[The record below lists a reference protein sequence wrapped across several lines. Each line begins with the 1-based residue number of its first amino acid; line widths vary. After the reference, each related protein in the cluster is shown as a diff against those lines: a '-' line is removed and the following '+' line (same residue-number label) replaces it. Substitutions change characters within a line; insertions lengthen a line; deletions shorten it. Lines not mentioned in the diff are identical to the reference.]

1 MNIAIHDEISQL
13 ESIIIHEPGNEMNRM
28 HPVHLEGFRESD
40 EGQLQPNPDYLLF
53 DDLVYL
59 PRLRAEHAEIVEVL
73 RATCG
78 HHNVHRV
85 GDLLRRTLHD
95 PVARAAAV
103 DRILF
108 DEAHDR
114 GSSWTNRQLDYLRQ
128 TDPDDLLRTLFRGTT
143 ADGTSMFQ
151 HPLPNLMFA
160 RDLGAVVGSH
170 VLLTY
175 ARHPAR
181 KREMTLARTLFTQLG
196 LPIIDIGDDVENPAL
211 EGGDILFAGPNQVL
225 IGVGE
230 RTAYESAAAAAAR
243 LNQAGIAKTH
253 LVFLRVHRS
262 TMHLDTAFT
271 FVSHDAC
278 LVYAPQLLNPGA
290 AQIVTIEKG
299 KEYKRTGTLLDV
311 MDEEGI
317 HLDPISCGGA
327 DPVSQ
332 AREQWSDGA
341 NAFALAPGRILLYA
355 RNEQTLRT
363 LNAQGF
369 QIVSPQEFCRNA
381 ALFLQPGRRL
391 VIAIEGYELSR
402 GRGGP
407 RCLTLPLRRAN
418 P

>member
-1 MNIAIHDEISQL
+1 ME
-13 ESIIIHEPGNEMNRM
+13 
-28 HPVHLEGFRESD
+28 
-40 EGQLQPNPDYLLF
+40 NPDYLLF

-59 PRLRAEHAEIVEVL
+59 PRLRKEHAQMVDVL

-78 HHNVHRV
+78 HQHVHRV

-95 PVARAAAV
+95 PVARGAAV
-103 DRILF
+103 DKILF

-114 GSSWTNRQLDYLRQ
+114 GSSWTAPQLDYLRQ
-128 TDPDDLLRTLFRGTT
+128 TDPDDLLRTLVRGTT
-143 ADGTSMFQ
+143 AEGQAIFQ

-160 RDLGAVVGSH
+160 RDLGAVVGNH

-181 KREMTLARTLFTQLG
+181 KREMTLARTLFTQRG
-196 LPIIDIGDDVENPAL
+196 LNVLDIGETISDPAL
-211 EGGDILFAGPNQVL
+211 EGGDILIAGPGQVL

-230 RTAYESAAAAAAR
+230 RTTYESAAAAAA
-243 LNQAGIAKTH
+243 LLEQAGIAKVH

-271 FVSHDAC
+271 FVSQQEC
-278 LVYAPQLLNPGA
+278 LVYAPQLLTPGA
-290 AQIVTIEKG
+290 AQIVTIENG
-299 KEYKRTGTLLDV
+299 REYPRDGTLLDV
-311 MDEEGI
+311 LADEGLE
-317 HLDPISCGGA
+317 LEPIACGGP

-355 RNEQTLRT
+355 RNEKTLRT
-363 LNAQGF
+363 LNAMGYH
-369 QIVSPQEFCRNA
+369 IVSPTEYCRNA

-391 VIAIEGYELSR
+391 VIALEGYELSR

-407 RCLTLPLRRAN
+407 RCLTLPLERETQTK
-418 P
+418 